1 MKNNEDNE
9 MNRIKNNDYIFFV
22 FVNMKN
28 VSFYRVKKRE
38 ERKKETY
45 VTYIQNNNN
54 IGYIS
59 KKINGIQWI
68 RLGKKIINVDDGDN
82 HFVLHFHSFSFNSN
96 IQPLQKKQQPKKMII
111 FPYGG

>member
-68 RLGKKIINVDDGDN
+68 RKNEKKRSSTLTTATII
-82 HFVLHFHSFSFNSN
+82 SFFISIPFPLTQTFNLCRKN
-96 IQPLQKKQQPKKMII
+96 KK
-111 FPYGG
+111 